1 MVSTSLYE
9 ELSADLAMRKKMILN
24 CAEAALGPTQFAAFR
39 RILLDEFGNTGFE
52 GTLKLALNG
61 MEVNGMGRNIHAGR
75 EVS

>member
-1 MVSTSLYE
+1 MVSISLYE

-39 RILLDEFGNTGFE
+39 RIVLDEFGNTGFE
-52 GTLKLALNG
+52 SKLKQALDG
-61 MEVNGMGRNIHAGR
+61 MEANGMGRNIHAGG

>member
-61 MEVNGMGRNIHAGR
+61 MGRNIHAGR